1 MYLFDISYNC
11 NVKYNMQKKTVKLLK
26 KFSRAAVPVSSLKG
40 KVISSKKK
48 LLVEKAIIEEMSDAA
63 GNKK

>member
-1 MYLFDISYNC
+1 
-11 NVKYNMQKKTVKLLK
+11 MQKETVKLLK

-40 KVISSKKK
+40 KVIASKKK
-48 LLVEKAIIEEMSDAA
+48 VLIEKAIINEMSNAA